1 MNILFSIDG
10 YKLSHRNQFPKGTE
24 VICSNLTARK
34 SRIDGV
40 DEVVV
45 FGVQKF
51 VQDLQEQSARF
62 FDAQLENIVS
72 EYRDTISQYL
82 NVPYEEVEVDHI
94 VALHK
99 LGYLPIHILSMPEG
113 SKVKIGDPILLIY
126 NTHPDFFWLTNY
138 LETWMSNSL
147 WGPITS
153 ATTARRYRQ
162 ILDEYAAKTSSSPE
176 FVNWQGHD
184 FSMRGMWG
192 NEAAAM
198 SGAGHLLFFNGTDT
212 IPAVKWIER
221 VYGETPVAGS
231 VPASEHSVMCAG
243 SAHYSNGNDVRNGE
257 LELYRKLITEVYPTG
272 ILSIVMDSY
281 DYFGAITEFLPLL
294 KNDIL
299 NRNGK
304 IVCRP
309 DTGDPVE
316 VICGI
321 EIENAEDCENFEEF
335 EDYVKDVLID
345 RVQDETPHGEHG
357 DEQAEGLFRY
367 DGKIYK
373 GIVDIEWNRHDK
385 QYYYVEHCFSKLA
398 RLEEYVPTPEEYGS
412 IELLWNIFG
421 GTINEK
427 GYKEL
432 DPHIGLIYGD
442 SITVDRAKEIC
453 RRLEA
458 KGFAS
463 TNIVLG
469 IGSYTY
475 TYVTRDTFGMAVKA
489 TYAEVNGKAYPIFK
503 WPKGDSSKK
512 SHRGIPIHWETGV
525 TDGHCLQDLKKP
537 NLYVTKFFNGKVF
550 LENWTDVKRR
560 ANK

>member
-1 MNILFSIDG
+1 LNILFSIDG
-10 YKLSHRNQFPKGTE
+10 YKLSHRNQYPKGTE

-40 DEVVV
+40 NEVVV

-62 FDAQLENIVS
+62 FDLQLETIIS
-72 EYRDTISQYL
+72 EYL
-82 NVPYEEVEVDHI
+82 NVPYTEVEVDHI
-94 VALHK
+94 EALHK
-99 LGYLPIHILSMPEG
+99 LGYLPIHILAMPEG

-162 ILDEYAAKTSSSPE
+162 VLDEYAAKTSSTPE
-176 FVNWQGHD
+176 FVDWQGHD

-198 SGAGHLLFFNGTDT
+198 SGAGHLLFFSGTDT

-221 VYGETPVAGS
+221 VYNETPVAGS
-231 VPASEHSVMCAG
+231 VPASEHSTMTTGAI
-243 SAHYSNGNDVRNGE
+243 YNDENDVRNGE
-257 LELYRKLITEVYPTG
+257 FEVFRRFITELYPEG
-272 ILSIVMDSY
+272 IVSIVADSY
-281 DYFGAITEFLPLL
+281 DYFAAISEYLPRL
-294 KNDIL
+294 KDDIMA
-299 NRNGK
+299 RNGK
-304 IVCRP
+304 TVLRP
-309 DTGDPVE
+309 DTGDPVD
-316 VICGI
+316 VICGP
-321 EIENAEDCENFEEF
+321 EVFVVSSTVKF
-335 EDYVKDVLID
+335 EDLKDFIHYHLS
-345 RVQDETPHGEHG
+345 RQFETPLYYLWNGKYFKWSVVSHEEDPTKTDFYIH
-357 DEQAEGLFRY
+357 ELEWPELAEA
-367 DGKIYK
+367 K
-373 GIVDIEWNRHDK
+373 
-385 QYYYVEHCFSKLA
+385 
-398 RLEEYVPTPEEYGS
+398 GS
-412 IELLWNIFG
+412 IETLWDIFG
-421 GTINEK
+421 GTVNEK

-463 TNIVLG
+463 TNVVLG

-489 TYAEVNGKAYPIFK
+489 TYAEVNGKSYPIFK
-503 WPKGDSSKK
+503 SPKGDASKK
-512 SHRGIPIHWETGV
+512 SHKGIPIQWESGV
-525 TDGHCLQDLKKP
+525 TDGHTLEDLKKP
-537 NLYVTKFFNGKVF
+537 SLYRTVFMNGMVYNERWASIK
-550 LENWTDVKRR
+550 ER
-560 ANK
+560 ANN